1 MARTDLEFVV
11 HRRLQELPVPSAPA
25 TLLPRVM
32 QRVQAWAARP
42 WYQRAWFTWPAG
54 WQAASVAAF
63 GVVLAVIVM
72 TVPSLALGA
81 RAYAMSLV
89 GGATTQ
95 VPDLGPRV
103 EAIVSAAQVL
113 WHALVHPVLVFAF
126 VLVLVMALMCATVA
140 VALNRV
146 VFGKPVHS

>member
-1 MARTDLEFVV
+1 MARTDLEYVV
-11 HRRLQELPVPSAPA
+11 HRRLQQLPMPPAPA

-54 WQAASVAAF
+54 WQAASLAVFAALI
-63 GVVLAVIVM
+63 GVLAAG
-72 TVPSLALGA
+72 VPSLSAFVQTQV
-81 RAYAMSLV
+81 SSVV
-89 GGATTQ
+89 GGAASH
-95 VPDLGPRV
+95 VPDLGPRS
-103 EAIVSAAQVL
+103 EAFLSAAQVL
-113 WHALVHPVLVFAF
+113 WHALVHPVLVYAF
-126 VLVLVMALMCATVA
+126 VLVMVMAVMCATVA